1 MKSIIGIWRLIKT
14 SARNDAG
21 EPMHP
26 PYGEKPRGLV
36 VFYPDKR
43 MMSVLCDGRSE
54 LPADSRAPSAL
65 AQRFFSNVNAWPVRA
80 PLEPRCSAAR
90 KPVNFFTPDL

>member
-1 MKSIIGIWRLIKT
+1 MKSIVGTWRLVKT

-26 PYGEKPRGLV
+26 PYGENPRGLV

-43 MMSVLCDGRSE
+43 MMSVLCDGRE
-54 LPADSRAPSAL
+54 RI
-65 AQRFFSNVNAWPVRA
+65 
-80 PLEPRCSAAR
+80 AAGR
-90 KPVNFFTPDL
+90 DGARIQFLLRQLRI

>member
-1 MKSIIGIWRLIKT
+1 MKSIVGTWRLIKT

-43 MMSVLCDGRSE
+43 MMSVLPNVVMACW
-54 LPADSRAPSAL
+54 SRRGYS
-65 AQRFFSNVNAWPVRA
+65 RRNASGVRKLMSIA
-80 PLEPRCSAAR
+80 HSL
-90 KPVNFFTPDL
+90 